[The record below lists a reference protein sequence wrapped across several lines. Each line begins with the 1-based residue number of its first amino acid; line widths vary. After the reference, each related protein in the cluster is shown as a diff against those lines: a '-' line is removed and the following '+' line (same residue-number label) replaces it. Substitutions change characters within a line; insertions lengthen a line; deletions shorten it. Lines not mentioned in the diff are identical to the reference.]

1 MGRAT
6 YFSILC
12 LGIALSGAV
21 HWKYRLDLDAAATNY
36 RSESHNHATLVADT
50 LEDTF
55 RQMYQG
61 LRTIARLPG
70 VRSVQRH
77 ANEIEF
83 HGGDGLE
90 SDTRQTVQEIYN
102 NLASNVAMSEVYIV
116 PVNLEPD
123 EIDPHTGRLQEPIT
137 TFDEL
142 IVGQFADQTEHDK
155 HGHYHD
161 LEETEIHEYR
171 LMKRQLAWMRQTV
184 PRIEDIA
191 GLDFPAMG
199 GSEVITCDNT
209 RYSKNRP
216 DDADRSGLVYSVPF
230 YGPDGELKGCI
241 SGVVLTHALRDL
253 LPSDHYV
260 LSNLGHDY
268 LAVPHQHGQWQ
279 ASRKWATPHSGVG
292 ARPDPKLRFSEVLAL
307 EVTDGGGSWNLW
319 VGQPDSMFWERAD
332 VQSAWYAATT
342 GYVSIMMGGLCLVA
356 FLVRRRRR
364 ALELENIELERRVEQ
379 RTIELRT
386 ARDAAEIANLT
397 KSEFLANMSHELRT
411 PMTAILG
418 FSDLLLDPDTS
429 EPEKQDVA
437 RTIRRNGQHLLELIN
452 DILDLSRIEAGK
464 LDVERTT
471 CLPGLLMS
479 HIRDLFTV
487 PAEEKGIRFEVD
499 VNGSIPETIQSDP
512 TRLKQALVNLV
523 GNAVKFT
530 RRGTVRLIAQGDRQ
544 AETLTFG
551 VIDTGIGMTGEQTK
565 NIFEPFSQADSSI
578 TRKFGGTGL
587 GLAITKRIA
596 KTLGGDITVASE
608 AGTGSTFSL
617 TVATGPL
624 DGVRMLSALSPTRSA
639 DKKPAPSRRPALS
652 GRVLLV
658 EDGLDNQRLIS
669 LLLKKAGADVTL
681 ADNGQIGLETA
692 LAAVEEAR
700 PFDVI
705 LMDMQMPVMDGYSAT
720 RNRRQAGY
728 EGQIIALTAHAM
740 KDDRTKCLAAGCD
753 AYLSKPVDRELL
765 VNEVAERMGQHSD
778 ARPNPATA

>member
-1 MGRAT
+1 MGRPI
-6 YFSILC
+6 YLSILC

-21 HWKYRLDLDAAATNY
+21 FWKYRLDLDAAATNY
-36 RSESHNHATLVADT
+36 RSESRDHTTLVANT

-83 HGGDGLE
+83 HGGDGLD
-90 SDTRQTVQEIYN
+90 SDARQTVQEIYN

-116 PVNLEPD
+116 PVDLEPD

-142 IVGQFADQTEHDK
+142 IVGQHADRQK
-155 HGHYHD
+155 HGRRYG
-161 LEETEIHEYR
+161 LEEVEIHEYR

-184 PRIEDIA
+184 PRIEDVA
-191 GLDFPAMG
+191 GLAFPAI
-199 GSEVITCDNT
+199 GSPEVVTCDNT
-209 RYSKNRP
+209 RYSQNRP

-230 YGPDGELKGCI
+230 YGPNGELKGCI
-241 SGVVLTHALRDL
+241 SGVILTHALRDL

-268 LAVPHQHGQWQ
+268 LAVPHQDGQWQ
-279 ASRKWATPHSGVG
+279 TSQKWATS
-292 ARPDPKLRFSEVLAL
+292 ARPDPKLRFSEVLTL
-307 EVTDGGGSWNLW
+307 KVTDGGGTWNLW
-319 VGQPDSMFWERAD
+319 IGQPDAMFWDRAD

-342 GYVSIMMGGLCLVA
+342 GYVSILTGGLCLVA

-364 ALELENIELERRVEQ
+364 ALELENLELERRVEQ
-379 RTIELRT
+379 RTIELQT
-386 ARDAAEIANLT
+386 ARDSAEIANRT

-411 PMTAILG
+411 PMTSILG

-437 RTIRRNGQHLLELIN
+437 DTIRRNGQHLLELIN
-452 DILDLSRIEAGK
+452 DILDLSKIEAGK
-464 LDVERTT
+464 LEVERTT

-479 HIRDLFTV
+479 HVRDLFAV
-487 PAEEKGIRFEVD
+487 SAEEKGIRLEVD
-499 VNGSIPETIQSDP
+499 INGSIPETIQSDP

-530 RRGTVRLIAQGDRQ
+530 RRGTVRLVAQGDRQ

-551 VIDTGIGMTGEQTK
+551 VIDTGIGMTGEQIN

-587 GLAITKRIA
+587 GLAITKQIA
-596 KTLGGDITVASE
+596 KMLGGDVIVTSE

-617 TVATGPL
+617 SVATGPL
-624 DGVRMLSALSPTRSA
+624 EGVRMLSTLAAKST
-639 DKKPAPSRRPALS
+639 DKRAARSRRPDLS

-658 EDGLDNQRLIS
+658 EDGPDNQRLLS
-669 LLLKKAGADVTL
+669 MLLKKAGADVTL
-681 ADNGQIGLETA
+681 AENGKIGLETA
-692 LAAVEEAR
+692 LAAAKEAR
-700 PFDVI
+700 PFGVI

-720 RNRRQAGY
+720 RNLRQAGY

-740 KDDRTKCLAAGCD
+740 KNDMNKCLAAGCD

-765 VNEVAERMGQHSD
+765 LSEVARRMGQHSD
-778 ARPNPATA
+778 ARPNPTTA

>member
-6 YFSILC
+6 YLSILC
-12 LGIALSGAV
+12 LGIVLSGAV
-21 HWKYRLDLDAAATNY
+21 YWKYRLDLDAAATNY
-36 RSESHNHATLVADT
+36 RSESHDHTTLVAHA

-70 VRSVQRH
+70 VRSVKRY

-83 HGGDGLE
+83 HGGDGL
-90 SDTRQTVQEIYN
+90 DRDARQAVQEIYN

-116 PVNLEPD
+116 QVDLEPD
-123 EIDPHTGRLQEPIT
+123 EIDPHTGRHQEPIT

-142 IVGQFADQTEHDK
+142 IVGQNADQQRN
-155 HGHYHD
+155 GHRYG

-191 GLDFPAMG
+191 GLAFPAMG
-199 GSEVITCDNT
+199 GPEVVTCDNT
-209 RYSKNRP
+209 RYSKNCP

-241 SGVVLTHALRDL
+241 SGVILTHALRDL
-253 LPSDHYV
+253 LPSDKYV

-268 LAVPHQHGQWQ
+268 LAVPHQDGQWQ
-279 ASRKWATPHSGVG
+279 ASRQWATPHSSIG
-292 ARPDPKLRFSEVLAL
+292 ARPDPNLLFSEVLAL
-307 EVTDGGGSWNLW
+307 DVTDGGGSWNLW
-319 VGQPDSMFWERAD
+319 VGQPDTMFWERAD

-342 GYVSIMMGGLCLVA
+342 GYVSILTGGLCLVA
-356 FLVRRRRR
+356 FLVRRSRR
-364 ALELENIELERRVEQ
+364 ALEVENLELERRVEQ

-386 ARDAAEIANLT
+386 ARDAAEIANRT

-418 FSDLLLDPDTS
+418 FSDLLLDSGTS
-429 EPEKQDVA
+429 ESERRDITK
-437 RTIRRNGQHLLELIN
+437 TIRRNGHHLLELIN
-452 DILDLSRIEAGK
+452 DILDLSKIEAGK
-464 LDVERTT
+464 LEIEHTT
-471 CLPGLLMS
+471 CLPSLLMS
-479 HIRDLFTV
+479 QIRDLFAV

-499 VNGSIPETIQSDP
+499 INGSIPETIQSDP

-523 GNAVKFT
+523 ANAVKFT
-530 RRGTVRLIAQGDRQ
+530 RQGTVRLVAQGDRQ

-551 VIDTGIGMTGEQTK
+551 VIDTGIGMNGEQVK
-565 NIFEPFSQADSSI
+565 NIFEPFCQADTSI

-596 KTLGGDITVASE
+596 EMLGGDITVVSE

-624 DGVRMLSALSPTRSA
+624 EGVRMLSKLAATRSA
-639 DKKPAPSRRPALS
+639 NKQPAHSRRPTLS

-658 EDGLDNQRLIS
+658 EDGPDNQRLIS

-681 ADNGQIGLETA
+681 AENGKEGLETA

-700 PFDVI
+700 PFGVI

-720 RNRRQAGY
+720 RSLRQAGY
-728 EGQIIALTAHAM
+728 EGQIIALTANAM
-740 KDDRTKCLAAGCD
+740 KDDMNKCLAAGCD

-765 VNEVAERMGQHSD
+765 VNEVARRMGRNSD